1 MVMARVLVV
10 DDVEIVF
17 SAFKEDLASGDF
29 QIDTAL
35 SGDSA
40 LEKAK
45 STIYDIIFIDLFM
58 PGMDGVQ
65 TCTAL
70 HEISPESKLVAFTGN
85 IYTGLIHKEI
95 EFKRA
100 GGEIHFLYKPFLK
113 GEIRN
118 IAKQLLQ
125 RSN

>member
-1 MVMARVLVV
+1 MARVLVV

-17 SAFKEDLASGDF
+17 SAFTEDLASGDF

-35 SGDSA
+35 SGESA

-58 PGMDGVQ
+58 PGKDGIQ
-65 TCTAL
+65 TCKAL

-85 IYTGLIHKEI
+85 IYTGLINKEI
-95 EFKRA
+95 EFKMA

-113 GEIRN
+113 GEIRK
-118 IAKQLLQ
+118 IAQHLIQ

>member
-1 MVMARVLVV
+1 MTKVLVV

-29 QIDTAL
+29 QVDTAL
-35 SGDSA
+35 NGISA

-45 STIYDIIFIDLFM
+45 STAYDVVFIDLFM
-58 PGMDGVQ
+58 PNMDGVQ
-65 TCTAL
+65 TCKAI

-85 IYTGLIHKEI
+85 IYTGLINQEI
-95 EFKRA
+95 AFKLA
-100 GGEIHFLYKPFLK
+100 GGEIHFLYKPFLQ
-113 GEIRN
+113 GEIRK
-118 IAKQLLQ
+118 ITQQLIQ